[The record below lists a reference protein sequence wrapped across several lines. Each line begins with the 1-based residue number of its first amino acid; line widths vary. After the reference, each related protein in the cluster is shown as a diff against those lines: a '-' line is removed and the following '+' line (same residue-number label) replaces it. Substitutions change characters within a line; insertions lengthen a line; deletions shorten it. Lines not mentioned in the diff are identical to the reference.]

1 MLLCYYIEKSE
12 GTCMKQDNI
21 IATQGLT
28 NLFAGQPDMDSTDK
42 KVEFIKTKLREFF
55 NLKNVNFLFGAG
67 TSNGAIDTMSELYKH
82 LKFSKDEKNE
92 EKEFKSIVAKEGK
105 NLEKILTVMYSA
117 RNYYNG
123 IHDDDKNAE
132 DDITHYKELYD
143 RLIKKIEGHIFDSI
157 NVDFATKEC
166 PKILGYYTTFYQK
179 LAMRNKD
186 LSRIRVFTTNNDLF
200 NETALDSLNIHYING
215 FSGGLRRFF
224 NPALFNYTWSK
235 RMDTSI
241 DKYEPIENLVY
252 LYKIHGSINWR
263 ESTPLPGNYFEIEE
277 FPSSGLTSDKA
288 CLIYP
293 TPTKQDKSLGAPYVD
308 LFREFQNKLL
318 EPHSVLFIIGY
329 GFNDRH
335 VNDIIYR
342 ALATNSTINVV
353 IFSSKP
359 KNEDREKKPIFF
371 IDDNRIF
378 TFSGKVWDVDDDEKE
393 VADTRRTINHFD
405 YIVNELLPNL
415 DAFKNEDN
423 LVQGFVNQLNKLTKD
438 RK

>member
-1 MLLCYYIEKSE
+1 
-12 GTCMKQDNI
+12 MKKDDNI

-28 NLFAGQPDMDSTDK
+28 NLFAGQPDIDSTEK
-42 KVEFIKTKLREFF
+42 RVELIRTKLREFF

-67 TSNGAIDTMSELYKH
+67 TSSGAIDTMSELYKN
-82 LKFSKDEKNE
+82 LKFSAEEDEE
-92 EKEFKSIVAKEGK
+92 EKEFKRIVDKEGE
-105 NLEKILTVMYSA
+105 NLENILKVMYSA

-123 IHDDDKNAE
+123 IQEEDAKAE
-132 DDITHYKELYD
+132 DNITSYKELYD
-143 RLIKKIEGHIFDSI
+143 RLILKVEKHIFNSI
-157 NVDFATKEC
+157 NVDFDKEERQ
-166 PKILGYYTTFYQK
+166 KVLGYYITFYQK

-215 FSGGLRRFF
+215 FSGGLRKFF

-277 FPSSGLTSDKA
+277 FPPKELTSENA

-318 EPHSVLFIIGY
+318 EPHSVLFVIGY

-359 KNEDREKKPIFF
+359 KDEDREKKPIFF

-378 TFSGKVWDVDDDEKE
+378 TFSGKIWEVDDHDKE
-393 VADTRRTINHFD
+393 VAETKRTINHFD
-405 YIVNELLPNL
+405 YIVDELLPNL
-415 DAFKNEDN
+415 DAFKKEDN
-423 LVQGFVNQLNKLTKD
+423 LAKFVNQLNKLTKD
-438 RK
+438 KK

>member
-1 MLLCYYIEKSE
+1 
-12 GTCMKQDNI
+12 MKNGNI
-21 IATQGLT
+21 IATQGSAD
-28 NLFAGQPDMDSTDK
+28 LFKDQPSVDSTEK
-42 KVEFIKTKLREFF
+42 KIEFVKTKLREFF
-55 NLKNVNFLFGAG
+55 NLKNVNFLLGAG
-67 TSNGAIDTMSELYKH
+67 ASSGAIDTMTQLYKN
-82 LKFSKDEKNE
+82 LKFSDEEEKE
-92 EKEFKSIVAKEGK
+92 EKEFNSIVAKEGK
-105 NLEKILTVMYSA
+105 NLENILKVLYSA

-123 IHDDDKNAE
+123 IQEE
-132 DDITHYKELYD
+132 DAKEEDVINSFKELYD
-143 RLIKKIEGHIFDSI
+143 RLITKVEKHIFNSI

-166 PKILGYYTTFYQK
+166 PKVLGYYTTFYQK

-186 LSRIRVFTTNNDLF
+186 LSRIRIFTTNNDLF

-215 FSGGLRRFF
+215 FSGGLRKFF
-224 NPALFNYTWSK
+224 NPALFNYTCSK

-252 LYKIHGSINWR
+252 LYKIHGSINWV

-277 FPSSGLTSDKA
+277 IHSNELTSDKA

-318 EPHSVLFIIGY
+318 EPHSVLFVIGY

-359 KNEDREKKPIFF
+359 EQKEREKKPIFF

-378 TFSGKVWDVDDDEKE
+378 TFSGQVWDVDDEEKE
-393 VADTRRTINHFD
+393 VEGSKHTINHFD

-415 DAFKNEDN
+415 DAFKKEDS
-423 LVQGFVNQLNKLTKD
+423 LMQGFVKRLKELTKD
-438 RK
+438 KK

>member
-1 MLLCYYIEKSE
+1 
-12 GTCMKQDNI
+12 MKKDNI
-21 IATQGLT
+21 IATQGL
-28 NLFAGQPDMDSTDK
+28 NSLFTGQPDIDSTEK
-42 KVEFIKTKLREFF
+42 KVELIKTKLREFF

-67 TSNGAIDTMSELYKH
+67 TSNGAIDTMSDLYKH
-82 LKFSKDEKNE
+82 LKFNKDEKDE
-92 EKEFKSIVAKEGK
+92 EKEFKCIVAKEGQ
-105 NLEKILTVMYSA
+105 NLENILIVMYSA

-123 IHDDDKNAE
+123 IHDEDTEVE
-132 DDITHYKELYD
+132 DDITSYKELYD
-143 RLIKKIEGHIFDSI
+143 RLIKKVEKHIFDSI
-157 NVDFATKEC
+157 NIDFATKDC

-215 FSGGLRRFF
+215 FSGGLRKFF

-277 FPSSGLTSDKA
+277 FPPTELTSDNA

-318 EPHSVLFIIGY
+318 EPHSVLFVIGY

-359 KNEDREKKPIFF
+359 KDEDREKKPIFF

-378 TFSGKVWDVDDDEKE
+378 TFSGKVWDVDDDENEISGTK
-393 VADTRRTINHFD
+393 RTINHFD

-415 DAFKNEDN
+415 DAFKKDDN

-438 RK
+438 KK

>member
-1 MLLCYYIEKSE
+1 
-12 GTCMKQDNI
+12 MKQDNI

-277 FPSSGLTSDKA
+277 FPSSDLTSDKT

-378 TFSGKVWDVDDDEKE
+378 TFSGKVWDVDDDEKV

-415 DAFKNEDN
+415 DAFKKEDN